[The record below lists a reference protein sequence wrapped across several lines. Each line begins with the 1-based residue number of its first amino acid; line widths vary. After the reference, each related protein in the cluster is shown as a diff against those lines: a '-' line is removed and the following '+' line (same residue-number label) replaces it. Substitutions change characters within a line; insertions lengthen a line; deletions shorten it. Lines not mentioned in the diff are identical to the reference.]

1 MIKQA
6 LAEKL
11 HKTIIRNIKKQ
22 KMVPIFSDNIWGVD
36 LAYMQL
42 ISKFDKG
49 ICFLLCVID
58 IYSKC
63 ARFFHLK
70 YK

>member
-42 ISKFDKG
+42 ISKFDKF
-49 ICFLLCVID
+49 IMCYWYL
-58 IYSKC
+58 
-63 ARFFHLK
+63 
-70 YK
+70 